1 MDTAFSLNS
10 EFTAGFEAMKVYAN
24 QDYDRFVTG
33 MCNSLGTDPTTHSE
47 TYGLVLEF
55 GKKFARIVKTRNG
68 KSESSYGFVALVAG
82 KTSKGLEYKVGDVFK
97 AASYKAPALNFVR
110 CNLLDQASFAGHV
123 RWTSVS

>member
-10 EFTAGFEAMKVYAN
+10 EFTAGFEALKAYAIT
-24 QDYDRFVTG
+24 DYNRFVTG
-33 MCNSLGTDPTTHSE
+33 MCNSLGTDSAKHSE

-68 KSESSYGFVALVAG
+68 RSESSYGFVALVDGA
-82 KTSKGLEYKVGDVFK
+82 TSKGLTYKVGDVFK

-110 CNLLDQASFAGHV
+110 CNLMNPASFAGHV